1 MKLLVTGG
9 AGFIGSNFIRYAL
22 GKNYTVINLDKLT
35 YAGNTN
41 NLTDIESSGN
51 YRFIRGD
58 IASRRLVDSIFAE
71 RIDAVVNFAAESH
84 VDRSIKDA
92 SVFIKTNVAGVQVL
106 LDAALKYNS
115 RFIQISTDEVYG
127 SLGAQGYFTEE
138 TPLSSN
144 NPYSASKAAADLLAG
159 SYFKTYGLPV
169 SITRCSNNYGAY
181 QHTEKLI
188 PLVITNALQDLPIP
202 VYGDGHYIRDWL
214 HVDDHCRAIE
224 AVLLGG
230 RPGEVYNIGG
240 NNEITNID
248 LVNTILKLLD
258 KPPGLIEFVRDRP
271 GHDRRYAI
279 CSAKIQAELGW
290 RPAVSFDRGLAETV
304 RWYTGNAQ
312 WWGKQKRKRE
322 GQVRR

>member
-214 HVDDHCRAIE
+214 HVEDHCRAIE

-240 NNEITNID
+240 NNETTNID
-248 LVNTILKLLD
+248 LVNRILKLLD
-258 KPPGLIEFVRDRP
+258 KPSGLIEFVQDRP

-290 RPAVSFDRGLAETV
+290 RPAISFERGLAGTV
-304 RWYTGNAQ
+304 RWYTGNAL
-312 WWGKQKRKRE
+312 WWSK
-322 GQVRR
+322 